1 MKKELLIGDSLFTRV
16 GELGLLVEFKI
27 KSLVRTVAIL
37 ENDVAVR
44 IDDLTSGSTGKKI
57 QYLTITPELEAEIK
71 NQGISGRYRRK
82 FLDRGFRTFLKKNDA
97 LKLFTN
103 DMMAS
108 NVYGSITKIIENE
121 NPANYMLNAFAWDRT
136 ENAEL
141 YTKLNNEWRDL
152 LLKNL

>member
-1 MKKELLIGDSLFTRV
+1 MKKELVEGDSLFMRV
-16 GELGLLVEFKI
+16 GELGFLTELKI

-57 QYLTITPELEAEIK
+57 QYLTATPELEAEIK
-71 NQGISGRYRRK
+71 NQGISDRYRRK

-97 LKLFTN
+97 LKLFTD

-108 NVYGSITKIIENE
+108 NIYGSITKLVDGES
-121 NPANYMLNAFAWDRT
+121 PSNYMLNAFTWDKT
-136 ENAEL
+136 DNAEL
-141 YTKLNNEWRDL
+141 YTKLNNKWRNL